1 VNTAGNGKMGV
12 RMSVKVNIHPVLRH
26 MTDGQSVVEVKGS
39 TVGQCLKQL
48 VTQFP
53 KIESAI
59 FNKDGRLLSY
69 VEIYVNHESSYP
81 EELKKKVEAGDE
93 IHIVLMLTGG

>member
-1 VNTAGNGKMGV
+1 MNTVGNGEMRL

-26 MTDGQSVVEVKGS
+26 MTKGQSVVEVKGS

-48 VTQFP
+48 VAQFP
-53 KIESAI
+53 ETESAL

-69 VEIYVNHESSYP
+69 VEIYVNRESSYP
-81 EELKKKVEAGDE
+81 EELKKKVADGDE